1 MTEEEEGGER
11 EIFGA
16 LTGQHTCRSGP
27 RISARAHFHQSDG
40 SDPQRNTTKEIKS
53 TVWYPRYAS
62 PLAQL

>member
-27 RISARAHFHQSDG
+27 RISARVHFHQSDG